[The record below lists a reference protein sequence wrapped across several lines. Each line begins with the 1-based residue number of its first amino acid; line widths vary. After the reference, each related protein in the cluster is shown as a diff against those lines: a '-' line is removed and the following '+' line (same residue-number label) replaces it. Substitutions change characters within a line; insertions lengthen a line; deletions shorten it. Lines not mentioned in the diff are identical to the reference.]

1 MKRLYCIFLIMLL
14 PLLGHAQFEIRV
26 SKASLG
32 AAEQQALS
40 EKLTKY
46 TMIEVVAGDLKV
58 HLRRYSKNA
67 QLGFPTMDG
76 APLDIVLEE
85 YEIRG
90 VNYMSVQTSQSGQ
103 VDMPLSDCPTYR
115 GTVNGMDS
123 SFVRMTV
130 TDETVQG
137 VIYTKQYG
145 YLSVEPL
152 SAFTSSGKANQYV
165 LYNLKDVK
173 ESVGTCV
180 TDALNDAIEKSSG
193 KNSSSARIAV
203 PTTCRIIE
211 LATEADFEYAQTF
224 GGNPNA
230 NILGI
235 INTVDGVYQND
246 LNIRIIVVFQHFW
259 NTAADPYGAATIGTG
274 GLLTEFGNHWNA
286 NFQNVQRDLAHLF
299 TGRTFSG
306 ILGVAWNN
314 SVCNNPGQSYSI
326 TVEDNNSFYTTA
338 HEIGHNLGA
347 GHETSN
353 CTGPGRTV
361 MCQGG
366 NIPNVTF
373 SQNSRN
379 QINNNLSNNGSCLQD
394 YTNISITGPDLFCS
408 SGTYTASVPGNPP
421 ITWASS
427 PGIMLSTTTGNSTT
441 ATYNASGQN
450 WVEATFNAGCA
461 VTARRYFHAGPP
473 EPLQMQ
479 LDGSTI
485 SQYSLTNVCTYS
497 SHNLY
502 ATISGG
508 GSASW
513 QIVNNSSG
521 ASLSNTSNNGA
532 QLSTGYNSGN
542 FTVKLALSNSC
553 GTVERFYPFSANTC
567 GYFSYTVSPNPA
579 TDKLNIEFENSPQE
593 KNFPE
598 SFELFLETT
607 YGTMSPVR
615 KLEVRDET
623 SKQQL
628 RATKKFT
635 FDVSDLAR
643 GRYILRVTKEKE
655 VETETSK
662 KVETMHI
669 VLH

>member
-1 MKRLYCIFLIMLL
+1 MKRLYYISWFLFL
-14 PLLGHAQFEIRV
+14 PLLGHAQFEVRV
-26 SKASLG
+26 SKAALG
-32 AAEQQALS
+32 VAEQQAVS
-40 EKLTKY
+40 EKLTHY
-46 TMIEVVAGDLKV
+46 TLVEVTAGDLKT
-58 HLRRYSKNA
+58 HLRQNRKNA
-67 QLGFPTMDG
+67 QLVFPSVDG
-76 APLDIVLEE
+76 TPLNIVLEE

-90 VNYMSVQTSQSGQ
+90 VNYRSVQTSQSGQ
-103 VDMPLSDCPTYR
+103 VDMPLSECPTYR
-115 GTVNGMDS
+115 GTVNGVDS
-123 SFVRMTV
+123 SFVRLLV
-130 TDETVQG
+130 TGETIQG
-137 VIYTKQYG
+137 VIFTKQFG

-152 SAFTSSGKANQYV
+152 SAFTTSGKANQYV
-165 LYNLKDVK
+165 LYNLNDVK
-173 ESVGTCV
+173 KSAGTCAA
-180 TDALNDAIEKSSG
+180 DALKSAIGKSGG
-193 KNSSSARIAV
+193 KSSSSARTAV
-203 PTTCRIIE
+203 STTCRIIE
-211 LATEADFEYAQTF
+211 LATEADFEYTQTF

-235 INTVDGVYQND
+235 INVVDGVYQTD
-246 LNIRIIVVFQHFW
+246 LNIRIVVVFQHFW
-259 NTAADPYGAATIGTG
+259 NTVADPYAAGNIGAG
-274 GLLTEFGNHWNA
+274 GLINEFTNHWNA

-299 TGRTFSG
+299 TGRAFPG
-306 ILGVAWNN
+306 DFGVAWIN
-314 SVCNNPGQSYSI
+314 SVCTSPGQSYGL
-326 TVEDNNSFYTTA
+326 TVNGNDSFYTVA

-347 GHETSN
+347 GHETAN
-353 CTGPGRTV
+353 CGGAGRTV
-361 MCQGG
+361 MCQGA

-379 QINNNLSNNGSCLQD
+379 QINNNLASNGSCLQD
-394 YTNISITGPDLFCS
+394 YGNMVITGPELFCS
-408 SGTYTASVPGNPP
+408 
-421 ITWASS
+421 
-427 PGIMLSTTTGNSTT
+427 T
-441 ATYNASGQN
+441 ATYSVPQPANQTITWTSSSGTN
-450 WVEATFNAGCA
+450 LSNTTGSSTTVTYAVGPGWVEATFNAGCP
-461 VTARRYFHAGPP
+461 VTTRKYFHAGPP

-542 FTVKLALSNSC
+542 FTVKLTLSNSC

-615 KLEVRDET
+615 KLEVRDEA